1 MNVTALNVLSEGFLL
16 AKEADGVADTT
27 LEKYRVMF
35 KSLDALPEDRR
46 QDATLVTQ
54 QDLQALVLS
63 LSHDARTTQD
73 QRIAK
78 AKSFFK

>member
-1 MNVTALNVLSEGFLL
+1 
-16 AKEADGVADTT
+16 
-27 LEKYRVMF
+27 
-35 KSLDALPEDRR
+35 
-46 QDATLVTQ
+46 
-54 QDLQALVLS
+54 LVLS